1 MKDIYELS
9 LSDDK
14 SAEDRLIKS
23 KSSLEPSFE
32 ADPYKIGD
40 KGMTIKKSGNLY
52 ISQCLYSITH
62 SLYYLF
68 TLITNFLSSRDY

>member
-1 MKDIYELS
+1 MKDIHELS
-9 LSDDK
+9 FSDDK

-40 KGMTIKKSGNLY
+40 KGMTIKKSGN
-52 ISQCLYSITH
+52 
-62 SLYYLF
+62 
-68 TLITNFLSSRDY
+68 